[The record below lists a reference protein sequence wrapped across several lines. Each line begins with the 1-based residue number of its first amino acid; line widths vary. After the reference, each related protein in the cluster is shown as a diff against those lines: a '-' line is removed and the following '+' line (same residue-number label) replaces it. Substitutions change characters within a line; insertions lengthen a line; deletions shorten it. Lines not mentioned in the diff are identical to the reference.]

1 MTTLAKDAP
10 RDFEIGDHND
20 LPVIAADI
28 IYEGAAVGLNT
39 SGYARPLIAGDPFG
53 GFALRQSDNA
63 NGVAGEKNVRVIA
76 RGAIV
81 LSVTGLTIDDFGKP
95 VYASDDDTF
104 TMTASTNTQI
114 GTVKRFITNGK
125 GVVEF
130 SVPRAPSS
138 VSTGDIGNGAVT
150 LAKLATDIKP
160 SHIVVF
166 AGEVTWSG
174 GGATLNHTVTGAA
187 DTDIVV
193 ATIASA
199 PTQAAYLKRAT
210 ISTANTLALELSAA
224 NSGND
229 AVIAYSVLR
238 AVA

>member
-20 LPVIAADI
+20 LPIVAADI

-39 SGYARPLIAGDPFG
+39 SGYARPLEAGDPFG
-53 GFALRQSDNA
+53 GFALRQVDNA
-63 NGVAGEKNVRVIA
+63 GGVAGEKNVRVIA
-76 RGAIV
+76 RGAVV
-81 LSVTGLTIDDFGKP
+81 LAVTGLTIDDFGKP

-114 GTVKRFITNGK
+114 GTVKRFIANGR

-130 SVPRAPSS
+130 SVPRPPASI
-138 VSTGDIGNGAVT
+138 TAADIGSGAVT
-150 LAKLATDIKP
+150 LAKLATGIKP
-160 SHIVVF
+160 SHIVLF

-174 GGATLNHTVTGAA
+174 GAATLNHTVTGALE
-187 DTDIVV
+187 TDIVQ

-199 PTQAAYLKRAT
+199 PTQAAYLKEAA
-210 ISTANTLALELSAA
+210 ISTANTLSLELSAA
-224 NSGND
+224 NTGND

>member
-1 MTTLAKDAP
+1 MTTLATDAP

-39 SGYARPLIAGDPFG
+39 SGYARPLVAGDVFG
-53 GFALRQSDNA
+53 GFALRQCDNA

-76 RGAIV
+76 RGALV
-81 LSVTGLTIDDFGKP
+81 LNVTGLTIDDFGKP
-95 VYASDDDTF
+95 VYASDDNTF

-114 GTVKRFITNGK
+114 GTVKRFIGNGK

-138 VSTGDIGNGAVT
+138 VSTGDIVNGAVT
-150 LAKLATDIKP
+150 LEKLAEEITP

-174 GGATLNHTVTGAA
+174 SGATLNHTVTGAL

-199 PTQAAYLKRAT
+199 PTQAAYLKKAV
-210 ISTANTLALELSAA
+210 ISTTNTLALELSAA
-224 NSGND
+224 NTGND

-238 AVA
+238 AAA